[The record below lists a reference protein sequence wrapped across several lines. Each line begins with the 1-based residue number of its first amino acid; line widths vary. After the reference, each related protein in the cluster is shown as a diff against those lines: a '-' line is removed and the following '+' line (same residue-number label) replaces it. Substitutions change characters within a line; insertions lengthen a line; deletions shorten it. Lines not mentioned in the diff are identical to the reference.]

1 MREFER
7 AFEDPIGRA
16 FLMAHLLTGNIEQAE
31 RATMEAIDLWN
42 PGDDTEA
49 TLLLKVLDA
58 AARAEIKYAPG
69 RPGYDLP
76 GELQAV
82 FRLEPQPRRC
92 FVLRVLAG
100 LPLEACAR
108 LLHLDS
114 RRLERY
120 TCAAFQCLGAEAAS
134 GRSSERFGCGSSAL
148 PASWHSRWLLWRT
161 GPNPGQVHRHMPAP
175 RRFPQRRHGRLPG
188 RYGKPRHHRSRRY
201 PVGDC
206 AQRDHSSRDAQG

>member
-1 MREFER
+1 MQEFKR
-7 AFEDPIGRA
+7 AVENPIGRA

-31 RATMEAIDLWN
+31 RSTMEAIDSWD
-42 PGDDTEA
+42 PGDETEA

-69 RPGYDLP
+69 EPGYHLP

-82 FRLEPQPRRC
+82 LRLEPQARRC

-134 GRSSERFGCGSSAL
+134 GRSPVRFGRGGSAL
-148 PASWHSRWLLWRT
+148 PASWHSRWLWSTR
-161 GPNPGQVHRHMPAP
+161 PNVTSPGQAHRHIETDRP
-175 RRFPQRRHGRLPG
+175 RRHGRLPG
-188 RYGKPRHHRSRRY
+188 RYRKPRHHRSRRY
-201 PVGDC
+201 PVGHC
-206 AQRDHSSRDAQG
+206 GQRGHSSRDALG